1 MRTRVLHSLT
11 QLVDD
16 ILRGRQIWI
25 THAKID
31 NVGTRRSR
39 RCLQT
44 VDLFKDIRGQTTD
57 FMEFFRHDPVF
68 QWRVERNSAYAP

>member
-1 MRTRVLHSLT
+1 MRARVLNCFA

-16 ILRGRQIWI
+16 ILRGRQIGI
-25 THAKID
+25 AHAKID
-31 NVGTRRSR
+31 DVGARRSR

-57 FMEFFRHDPVF
+57 FMEFFRHDPVP
-68 QWRVERNSAYAP
+68 VEG